1 MKEKIKKI
9 DWNELTGVKEERK
22 TKTCSTPVQAETGNI
37 SKKKRR
43 KEEKKR
49 RNPFIVQAN
58 KYVKG

>member
-37 SKKKRR
+37 SKKR
-43 KEEKKR
+43 EEKKTL
-49 RNPFIVQAN
+49 NPGKTVGEI
-58 KYVKG
+58 

>member
-37 SKKKRR
+37 SKKREEKKRR
-43 KEEKKR
+43 KEETHL
-49 RNPFIVQAN
+49 
-58 KYVKG
+58 